1 MIDPQRHGARAQ
13 ALGSWLE
20 KWLLVGVLVT
30 AAAGVALPGPGRW
43 ADRHGGINVALVIL
57 VVASGLGI
65 PPGSVAALRRLAAR
79 LVAVV
84 VVVAV
89 VLPLLADGLAH
100 LLAAGPLREGVL
112 SIGVAPAEVASIGLS
127 GLAGG
132 DVAVAAV
139 LLGASTLVSVISAGP
154 ILSVFGGG
162 GVSPG
167 HVVVQLALIVAA
179 PLAVG
184 LLARPVVASS
194 PGGAEPSRWAGRR
207 LDPAIPGVV
216 ATIAVV
222 VLVALVAA
230 QVHLAA
236 AYLAVTGV
244 LAALIL
250 ISAGGGALLGLWLPR
265 AAARSTLLHV
275 SMRDFAIA
283 SGIAAAA
290 FGAGATG
297 PLGIYGVLVMAWG
310 TLVAKWATR
319 RASPPG
325 GRLS

>member
-1 MIDPQRHGARAQ
+1 M
-13 ALGSWLE
+13 
-20 KWLLVGVLVT
+20 LVT
-30 AAAGVALPGPGRW
+30 AAVGVALPGPGRW
-43 ADRHGGINVALVIL
+43 ADRHDGINVALVIL

-65 PPGSVAALRRLAAR
+65 PPGSVAALRRLASR

-112 SIGVAPAEVASIGLS
+112 SVGVAPAEVASIGLS

-194 PGGAEPSRWAGRR
+194 PGGAG
-207 LDPAIPGVV
+207 
-216 ATIAVV
+216 
-222 VLVALVAA
+222 
-230 QVHLAA
+230 
-236 AYLAVTGV
+236 
-244 LAALIL
+244 
-250 ISAGGGALLGLWLPR
+250 
-265 AAARSTLLHV
+265 
-275 SMRDFAIA
+275 
-283 SGIAAAA
+283 
-290 FGAGATG
+290 
-297 PLGIYGVLVMAWG
+297 
-310 TLVAKWATR
+310 
-319 RASPPG
+319 PPG
-325 GRLS
+325 GPAAGSTRRFPGWWRRSPSWSSSPSWPPRSTWPRPTWR

>member
-1 MIDPQRHGARAQ
+1 VIDPQRRGAGAE

-20 KWLLVGVLVT
+20 KWLLAGVLVT

-43 ADRHGGINVALVIL
+43 ADRHDGINVALVTL

-79 LVAVV
+79 LVVVV

-112 SIGVAPAEVASIGLS
+112 SVGVAPAEVASIGLS

-184 LLARPVVASS
+184 LLARPIVARS
-194 PGGAEPSRWAGRR
+194 PEGAGPSRWAGRR
-207 LDPAIPGVV
+207 IDPAVPGVV
-216 ATIAVV
+216 ATLAVV
-222 VLVALVAA
+222 ILVALVAA

-250 ISAGGGALLGLWLPR
+250 ISAGGGALLGRWLPP
-265 AAARSTLLHV
+265 AAGRSTLLHV

-319 RASPPG
+319 RASPPRG
-325 GRLS
+325 PLS